1 MNVLRKRALYVLIL
15 FFVGCVLMGSTVAWA
30 APMLWSYPNAHL
42 LISEVYSQG
51 SPGEGEGTEWI
62 ELYNPTGSDIENHGI
77 QIIGTDGRVMDV
89 ATPTRV
95 AVLGTPVYTPYPPIK
110 SHCSLYLAHDANIF
124 LSTFGQCPDF
134 AVVGSV
140 NCDNTRIIRDST
152 PIDDGDE
159 TLCLNLWDRYYT
171 GTRTA
176 DAVGWGTGGD
186 GYGGAFGCS
195 IAENPIAFGID
206 SPIFG
211 TASPGETYL
220 RGSDSP
226 NWIGPGAEGVE
237 TDGNPYSEELEEVWR
252 LSRDIDVPW
261 EGVESTCRLPT
272 AVQLKQTP
280 QATAVQS
287 GGYVAV
293 LVGILG
299 LLTVALVFVWSKK
312 DSTQL

>member
-1 MNVLRKRALYVLIL
+1 MNVLRKRALRALIL
-15 FFVGCVLMGSTVAWA
+15 FFVGCVLMGSTVVWA
-30 APMLWSYPNAHL
+30 APMLWSYPNDHL
-42 LISEVYSQG
+42 LITEVYSQG

-62 ELYNPTGSDIENHGI
+62 ELYNPTGSDIENHGLL
-77 QIIGTDGRVMDV
+77 IGGNDGRVM
-89 ATPTRV
+89 AISTPTRV
-95 AVLGTPVYTPYPPIK
+95 VSGEYTPYPPIE
-110 SHCSLYLAHDANIF
+110 SHCSLYLAYDAATFFTN
-124 LSTFGQCPDF
+124 FGQCPDF
-134 AVVGSV
+134 AVNKDLT
-140 NCDNTRIIRDST
+140 NCPDTRDLYDNPLYT
-152 PIDDGDE
+152 PVPINDGNE
-159 TLCLNLWDRYYT
+159 TLCLSLSQTYGEIT
-171 GTRTA
+171 

-186 GYGGAFGCS
+186 GSYACS

-261 EGVESTCRLPT
+261 KGVESECRLPT

-280 QATAVQS
+280 QATVVQS
-287 GGYVAV
+287 GGYVAI